1 MTQKNMTQEERRI
14 WLIGQLQREM
24 PQYEKISIPADEE
37 GQWRLLR
44 SLFNLRPP
52 YPASEEFLK
61 VQDEYLSEMIRERG
75 IVDGEQLPRVKN
87 NPKISLWQG
96 DITTLRC
103 GAIVNAANSALLG
116 CWQPCHSCIDNII
129 HSLAGVQLRIRCSQI
144 MEAQG
149 HEEETGRAKITP
161 AYNLPCEYVLHTVG
175 PIITG
180 PLRESDCELLAS
192 CYRSCLELAS
202 ENRIRSVAFCCISTG
217 VFRFPQKKAAEIAVK
232 TVREFLET
240 GSSVEHV
247 IFNVFTDKDLSI
259 YRDLLEGPRIRA
271 RSDGSASFQGP
282 GGV

>member
-24 PQYEKISIPADEE
+24 PQYEEISIPADEE

-192 CYRSCLELAS
+192 CYRSCLELAA
-202 ENRIRSVAFCCISTG
+202 ENGIRSVAFCCISTG

-271 RSDGSASFQGP
+271 RSDGPASFQGP

>member
-1 MTQKNMTQEERRI
+1 MTQKNMSQEERRI

-24 PQYEKISIPADEE
+24 PQYEEISIPADEE

-271 RSDGSASFQGP
+271 RSDGPASFQGP